1 MDLELREPAVAY
13 GKKKLTIEEY
23 LEFESAS
30 VEKHEYYQG
39 EIFAMSGPKV
49 PHNIIAVNILSILK
63 QKLKGKSCR
72 PFNSDQRIHIPS
84 NTLFTYPDISII
96 CGEIITRDNDDWN
109 IINPSVLFEV
119 LSKSTQSYDRGDKF
133 NLYRSISTLKEYI
146 LVDSATIKIEAYRI
160 NSGGHWELEEY
171 ESIGDTLLVKT
182 IETAVALNE
191 IYEGVKL

>member
-171 ESIGDTLLVKT
+171 ESIGQTLLVKT
-182 IETAVALNE
+182 IETAITLNE